1 MDDNSNLIK
10 LKLDMVYRGL
20 STETAS
26 ARFTEIIPPAQR
38 ETEKKKPKKK
48 LVRVAVPQT
57 KPLSK

>member
-1 MDDNSNLIK
+1 
-10 LKLDMVYRGL
+10 MVYREL
-20 STETAS
+20 SMETAS
-26 ARFTEIIPPAQR
+26 ARFTEITPLEQR